1 MTRTIPSR
9 TRWILLCVW
18 ATACASEDRP
28 ETLADLGGYDGGIEI
43 RMRVGEQ
50 ERILSGSLT
59 FDRSAGRL
67 RFEGTADGRA
77 LVLVRSEGGVPEQE
91 LADGERVPMAPSEE
105 GTLAVLLSLI
115 HAEPDRDAVVERL
128 DNGYRVR
135 AGGQVLEVRWAK
147 SGPRP
152 R

>member
-1 MTRTIPSR
+1 
-9 TRWILLCVW
+9 
-18 ATACASEDRP
+18 
-28 ETLADLGGYDGGIEI
+28 
-43 RMRVGEQ
+43 
-50 ERILSGSLT
+50 
-59 FDRSAGRL
+59 
-67 RFEGTADGRA
+67 
-77 LVLVRSEGGVPEQE
+77 
-91 LADGERVPMAPSEE
+91 MAPSEE

-115 HAEPDRDAVVERL
+115 HAEPGRDAVVEPL